1 MFLPLSDS
9 ELLDFID
16 NQDNVFE
23 IDFSKNQLDYPTSF
37 AYLSNL
43 GMRCNIDFSSIE
55 KEQKFEIIK
64 YYMESE
70 VIVHIENLEKL
81 VLQIYLQYKGIQIEE
96 FKSDI
101 LSTEEIEDFL
111 TINENL
117 LDKYDQVLSS
127 IFLYML
133 LTFKTEEER
142 SELKEACEINKDQ
155 NFIGLNFINLF
166 KYQEFYGLFLL
177 HEPKYS
183 IYFEPYFEKYMFE
196 GYNLFNFL
204 NNENNILMKTFSV
217 ILNPEDGKN
226 VSPV

>member
-1 MFLPLSDS
+1 MFLPLTDND
-9 ELLDFID
+9 LLNFID
-16 NQDNVFE
+16 NQDKIFD
-23 IDFSKNQLDYPTSF
+23 IDFSKNQLDYSTSF
-37 AYLSNL
+37 VYLSNL

-101 LSTEEIEDFL
+101 LSSEEIEEFI
-111 TINENL
+111 TKNEDL
-117 LDKYDQVLSS
+117 LDRYDQVLSS
-127 IFLYML
+127 IFFYML
-133 LTFKTEEER
+133 LSFKTEEEKLEFKK
-142 SELKEACEINKDQ
+142 SGEINKNQ
-155 NFIGLNFINLF
+155 NFIGLNFVNLL
-166 KYQEFYGLFLL
+166 KYSEFYIIFLMSS
-177 HEPKYS
+177 PKYS

-204 NNENNILMKTFSV
+204 NTENNILMKTFSV
-217 ILNPEDGKN
+217 ILNQEEK
-226 VSPV
+226 

>member
-1 MFLPLSDS
+1 MFLPLIDDD
-9 ELLDFID
+9 LLNFID
-16 NQDNVFE
+16 NQDKVFE

-37 AYLSNL
+37 VYLSNL

-101 LSTEEIEDFL
+101 LSSEEIEEFI
-111 TINENL
+111 TKNEDL

-133 LTFKTEEER
+133 LSFKTEEEKL
-142 SELKEACEINKDQ
+142 ELKKSCEINKDQ
-155 NFIGLNFINLF
+155 NFIGLNFVNLL
-166 KYQEFYGLFLL
+166 KYSEFYIIFLMSSS
-177 HEPKYS
+177 KYS

-204 NNENNILMKTFSV
+204 NTENNILMKTFSV
-217 ILNPEDGKN
+217 ILNQEEK
-226 VSPV
+226 

>member
-1 MFLPLSDS
+1 MFLPLTDND
-9 ELLDFID
+9 LLNFID
-16 NQDNVFE
+16 NQDKVFE

-37 AYLSNL
+37 VYLSNL

-101 LSTEEIEDFL
+101 LSSEEIEEFI
-111 TINENL
+111 TKNEDL
-117 LDKYDQVLSS
+117 LDRYDQVLSS
-127 IFLYML
+127 IFFYML
-133 LTFKTEEER
+133 LSFKTEEEKL
-142 SELKEACEINKDQ
+142 ELKKSCEINKNQ
-155 NFIGLNFINLF
+155 NFIGLNFVNLL
-166 KYQEFYGLFLL
+166 KYSEFYIIFLMYS
-177 HEPKYS
+177 PKYS

-204 NNENNILMKTFSV
+204 NTENNILMKTFSV
-217 ILNPEDGKN
+217 ILNQEEK
-226 VSPV
+226 

>member
-1 MFLPLSDS
+1 MFLPLTDDD
-9 ELLDFID
+9 LLNFID
-16 NQDNVFE
+16 NQDKVFE

-37 AYLSNL
+37 VYLSNL

-81 VLQIYLQYKGIQIEE
+81 VLQIYLQYKDIQIEE

-101 LSTEEIEDFL
+101 LSSEEIEEF
-111 TINENL
+111 IAKNEDL

-127 IFLYML
+127 IFFYML
-133 LTFKTEEER
+133 LSFKTEEEKL
-142 SELKEACEINKDQ
+142 ELKKSSEINKNQ
-155 NFIGLNFINLF
+155 NFIGLNFVNLL
-166 KYQEFYGLFLL
+166 KYSEFYIIFLMYS
-177 HEPKYS
+177 PKYS

-204 NNENNILMKTFSV
+204 NTENNILMKTFSV
-217 ILNPEDGKN
+217 ILNQEEK
-226 VSPV
+226 

>member
-37 AYLSNL
+37 VYLSNL

-127 IFLYML
+127 IFLYTL

>member
-37 AYLSNL
+37 VYLSNL
-43 GMRCNIDFSSIE
+43 GMKCNINFSNIE
-55 KEQKFEIIK
+55 KDQKFEIIK

-81 VLQIYLQYKGIQIEE
+81 VLQIYLQYKSIQIEE

-101 LSTEEIEDFL
+101 LSTEEIEDF
-111 TINENL
+111 IIKNEDL

-155 NFIGLNFINLF
+155 NFIGLNFVNLL

-177 HEPKYS
+177 SEPKYS

-217 ILNPEDGKN
+217 ILNPEEK
-226 VSPV
+226 

>member
-1 MFLPLSDS
+1 MFLPLTDDD
-9 ELLDFID
+9 LLNFID
-16 NQDNVFE
+16 NQDKVFE

-37 AYLSNL
+37 VYLSNL

-101 LSTEEIEDFL
+101 LSSEEIEEFI
-111 TINENL
+111 TKNEDL

-133 LTFKTEEER
+133 LSFKTEEEKL
-142 SELKEACEINKDQ
+142 ELKKSCEINKDQ
-155 NFIGLNFINLF
+155 NFIGLNFVNLL
-166 KYQEFYGLFLL
+166 KYSEFYIIFLMSS
-177 HEPKYS
+177 PKYS

-204 NNENNILMKTFSV
+204 NTENNILMKTFSV
-217 ILNPEDGKN
+217 ILNQEEK
-226 VSPV
+226 